1 VALVYVNHTPRLYV
15 NGTLVRTGLTSTIP
29 FIHPSASLGT

>member
-1 VALVYVNHTPRLYV
+1 V